1 MKDESKGK
9 SVKKITQ
16 KQTNKKRKNI
26 TYYVLA
32 S

>member
-1 MKDESKGK
+1 MLKDESKGK
-9 SVKKITQ
+9 SVKK
-16 KQTNKKRKNI
+16 TNNSKKNIKNI